1 MHIDEGLILWGVSLL
16 VMVIL
21 YIYIIIKNAAIKN
34 RLNSYEASF
43 EELNKSIYR
52 LEKGFD
58 ERLEEIKTK
67 LEAEIKEPI
76 FSSIESIKQ
85 SATIERNRVSNLEK
99 ISIPMNPTLDENR
112 AISLFKS
119 GNTIPQIAKELMC
132 NESEINFLL
141 KVRGLV

>member
-21 YIYIIIKNAAIKN
+21 YIYIVIKNAAIKN

-52 LEKGFD
+52 LEKGLD
-58 ERLEEIKTK
+58 ERLEEIKAK

>member
-58 ERLEEIKTK
+58 ERLEEIKAK